1 MSQSSKKIEC
11 PKDFDITED
20 EMQNFDK
27 FISINVGLTKE
38 EIIKKYE
45 GYNFNMEKLE
55 WLLYVIKRNANTF
68 NGVGPFLEK
77 EGRIYNIKKKKN
89 DTINALVEENSR
101 LKERIKQ
108 LEDILAWRE
117 DLHKHQYV

>member
-20 EMQNFDK
+20 EIQNFDK

-38 EIIKKYE
+38 EIIEKYK
-45 GYNFNMEKLE
+45 GYSFNMEKLE

-68 NGVGPFLEK
+68 CGVGPFLEK
-77 EGRIYNIKKKKN
+77 EGRIYNIKNKKN

-101 LKERIKQ
+101 LKERIKE
-108 LEDILAWRE
+108 LEDILEWRE
-117 DLHKHQYV
+117 ELYSYKYT